1 MTGEN
6 QTILLASPEPAL
18 LRLLESI
25 LLAKGPRVEVV
36 LSAEAALT
44 AMTRRPPVLAM
55 LDADLPGME
64 IGQLLTRARVDCGSR
79 FPIVLIS
86 DSARQEWIDR
96 MAEGVIDDL
105 ILRNED
111 CGYWKLRIGMA
122 LHTHQLGRELDTLR
136 EIATKNT
143 ELDHLTGVHNREA
156 LLTILSREINRAER
170 MNTMLSALLFDID
183 DFGHWNSRLGSDAC
197 DELLREVARRTLR
210 LLRSYDTIGRPGK
223 DEFLLALPGCG
234 IPEAMALA
242 ERLRQEVFYEPFHV
256 SGESIRLSAC
266 FGIALC
272 NARSPVVALREAEQ
286 ALLSA
291 KNAGPESIQSFD
303 EGFEHE
309 VSPVMFISADSG
321 DTLLAW

>member
-1 MTGEN
+1 MTDEN

-25 LLAKGPRVEVV
+25 LQARGPRVEVV

-44 AMTRRPPVLAM
+44 AMIRTPLVLAM
-55 LDADLPGME
+55 LDTNLPGME
-64 IGQLLTRARVDCGSR
+64 IGQLLTRARVNCGNR

-96 MAEGVIDDL
+96 MAEGAIDDL

-111 CGYWKLRIGMA
+111 SGYWKLRIGMA
-122 LHTHQLGRELDTLR
+122 LHTHQLGREVDTLR
-136 EIATKNT
+136 EIAAKNA
-143 ELDHLTGVHNREA
+143 ELDHLTGVYNRET
-156 LLTILSREINRAER
+156 LLTTLSREINRAER
-170 MNTMLSALLFDID
+170 MNTRLAVLLFDID

-197 DELLREVARRTLR
+197 NELLRQVAGRTLR

-242 ERLRQEVFYEPFHV
+242 ERLRRDVFYEPFHV

-266 FGIALC
+266 FGIAFC
-272 NARSPVVALREAEQ
+272 NARPPVVALREAEK
-286 ALLSA
+286 ALSRA
-291 KNAGPESIQSFD
+291 KDAGPESIQSFD
-303 EGFEHE
+303 EDSDHE
-309 VSPVMFISADSG
+309 VSPVMFVSADSG